1 MKILMLDIET
11 APHLASVW
19 GLWNQNISL
28 NQLLE
33 AGYTLCY
40 AAQWYGSR
48 EIMFDSVHQSSA
60 RAMVRSAHKLL
71 DEADAVCHWN
81 GEKFDIPTLNK
92 EFLLHG
98 LKPPAPY
105 KQIDLLKTAR
115 RKFRLASNKLDY
127 VAQALGLGSKTHHK
141 GHQLW
146 LDVMNGDDAAW
157 KVMEKYNRNDV
168 RLLSAV
174 YERLQPWVVGHPNHA
189 AYGDGEECPK
199 CGSHSH
205 QRRGYSITS
214 TRRYARLQCRDCGTW
229 FRAADCEP
237 GRAQYVE
244 AA

>member
-1 MKILMLDIET
+1 MIDIET

-19 GLWNQNISL
+19 GLWNQNIGL

-40 AAQWYGSR
+40 AAQWHGSR
-48 EIMFDSVHQSSA
+48 EIMFDSVHKSSA
-60 RAMVRSAHKLL
+60 KAMVKSAHKLL

-98 LKPPAPY
+98 LNPPAPY

-141 GHQLW
+141 GHKLW
-146 LDVMNGDDAAW
+146 LDVMNGDEAAW
-157 KVMEKYNRNDV
+157 KVMERYNKQDV

-174 YERLQPWVVGHPNHA
+174 YDRLLPWVVNHPNHA
-189 AYGDGEECPK
+189 SFGDGEECPK
-199 CGSHSH
+199 CGGHH
-205 QRRGYSITS
+205 YQRRGHAVTT
-214 TRRYARLQCRDCGTW
+214 TRRYAKLQCRDCGTW
-229 FRAADCEP
+229 FRSSNCEP